1 MNQNSLFITR
11 AIHKE
16 STSMRNIDV
25 NQVVDEAKFTPF
37 HLKVLFWCMLVI
49 IFDGYDLVI
58 YGVALKG
65 LVAQW
70 GLSAKEAG
78 FLGSVALFGM
88 MIGAMA
94 LGSLADRYGRKKM
107 IALCLVLFSVFTFL
121 CGFAQNPTQFALM
134 RFVAGIGI
142 GGAMPNLVAMMAE
155 YSPKRMRSTM
165 VSLMF
170 SGYAIGG
177 MLSAGLGILIV
188 PTFGWEWMF
197 YLGLV
202 PLLLLPLILK
212 FLPESL
218 GFLMRHGHEAQVR
231 QILPKLAPS
240 LNLQADDQLVREE
253 LVVKKTAVPVG
264 QLFQEK
270 RGVSTLAFWASFFCC
285 LLMVYA
291 LSTWLP
297 KFMEQAGYELKAGLS
312 FLFAMNIGAMVGAIG
327 GGWLADKLNIKA
339 VLLGFLLLGSVAL
352 VMLGYKTPLPVLYF
366 LVAVAGA
373 TTIGT
378 QIVLYSYVAMYYPLK
393 IRSTGIGWASGIG
406 RIGAIVGP
414 ILGGW
419 LVALQLPHSTN
430 FMIFAIPGVIAAV
443 AVLFIANSRDS
454 VAPAKTDKVGAV

>member
-1 MNQNSLFITR
+1 
-11 AIHKE
+11 
-16 STSMRNIDV
+16 MRSIDV
-25 NQVVDEAKFTPF
+25 NQVVDDAKFTPF
-37 HLKVLFWCMLVI
+37 HMNVLFWCMLVI

-58 YGVALKG
+58 YGVAMKG

-107 IALCLVLFSVFTFL
+107 IALCLVLFSLFTFL
-121 CGFAQNPTQFALM
+121 CGFAQNPTQFAIM
-134 RFVAGIGI
+134 RFIAGVGI

-177 MLSAGLGILIV
+177 MLSAGLGIMIV
-188 PTFGWEWMF
+188 PSMGWEWMF
-197 YLGLV
+197 YLGII
-202 PLLLLPLILK
+202 PLFLLPLIWK

-218 GFLMRHGHEAQVR
+218 GFLMRQGKEAEVR
-231 QILPKLAPS
+231 KILPKVAPE
-240 LNLQADDQLVREE
+240 LNITAEDQLVREE
-253 LVVKKTAVPVG
+253 VVVKKSVVPVG
-264 QLFQEK
+264 QLFVEH
-270 RGVSTLAFWASFFCC
+270 RGVSTLAFWVSFFCC
-285 LLMVYA
+285 LLMTYA

-312 FLFAMNIGAMVGAIG
+312 FLFAMNIGAMIGAIG
-327 GGWLADKLNIKA
+327 GGWLADKFNIKA
-339 VLLGFLLLGSVAL
+339 VLVAFLLLGSAAFVC
-352 VMLGYKTPLPVLYF
+352 LGYKAPVPVLYV
-366 LVAVAGA
+366 LVTIAGA

-378 QIVLYSYVAMYYPLK
+378 QIVLYSYVAIFYPLK
-393 IRSTGIGWASGIG
+393 IRSTGIGWASGVG

-419 LVALQLPHSTN
+419 LVAMQLPHSTN
-430 FMIFAIPGVIAAV
+430 FMVFAIPAIIATV
-443 AVLFIANSRDS
+443 AVLFIAKGKTEVV
-454 VAPAKTDKVGAV
+454 VAEKAKA

>member
-1 MNQNSLFITR
+1 
-11 AIHKE
+11 
-16 STSMRNIDV
+16 MRSIDV
-25 NQVVDEAKFTPF
+25 NQVVDDAKFTPF
-37 HLKVLFWCMLVI
+37 HLNVLFWCMLVI

-58 YGVALKG
+58 YGVAMKG

-107 IALCLVLFSVFTFL
+107 IALCLVLFSLFTFL
-121 CGFAQNPTQFALM
+121 CGFAQNPTQFAIM
-134 RFVAGIGI
+134 RFIAGVGI

-177 MLSAGLGILIV
+177 MLSAGLGIMIV
-188 PTFGWEWMF
+188 PSMGWEWMF
-197 YLGLV
+197 YLGII
-202 PLLLLPLILK
+202 PLFLLPLIWK

-218 GFLMRHGHEAQVR
+218 GFLMRQGKEAEVR
-231 QILPKLAPS
+231 KILPKVAPE
-240 LNLQADDQLVREE
+240 LNITAEDQLVREE
-253 LVVKKTAVPVG
+253 VVVKKSVVPVG
-264 QLFQEK
+264 QLFAER
-270 RGVSTLAFWASFFCC
+270 RGVSTLAFWVSFFCC
-285 LLMVYA
+285 LLMTYA

-312 FLFAMNIGAMVGAIG
+312 FLFAMNIGAMIGAIG
-327 GGWLADKLNIKA
+327 GGWLADKFNIKA
-339 VLLGFLLLGSVAL
+339 VLVAFLLLGSAAFVC
-352 VMLGYKTPLPVLYF
+352 LGYKAPVPVLYV
-366 LVAVAGA
+366 LVTIAGA

-378 QIVLYSYVAMYYPLK
+378 QIVLYSYVAIFYPLK
-393 IRSTGIGWASGIG
+393 IRSTGIGWASGVG

-419 LVALQLPHSTN
+419 LVAMQLPHSTN
-430 FMIFAIPGVIAAV
+430 FMVFAIPAIIATV
-443 AVLFIANSRDS
+443 AVLFIAKGKTEVV
-454 VAPAKTDKVGAV
+454 VAEKAKA

>member
-1 MNQNSLFITR
+1 MN
-11 AIHKE
+11 
-16 STSMRNIDV
+16 
-25 NQVVDEAKFTPF
+25 
-37 HLKVLFWCMLVI
+37 VLFWCMLVI

-58 YGVALKG
+58 YGVAMKG

-107 IALCLVLFSVFTFL
+107 IALCLVLFSLFTFL
-121 CGFAQNPTQFALM
+121 CGFAQNPTQFAIM
-134 RFVAGIGI
+134 RFIAGVGI

-177 MLSAGLGILIV
+177 MLSAGLGIMIV
-188 PTFGWEWMF
+188 PSMGWEWMF
-197 YLGLV
+197 YLGII
-202 PLLLLPLILK
+202 PLFLLPLIWK

-218 GFLMRHGHEAQVR
+218 GFLMRQGKEAEVR
-231 QILPKLAPS
+231 KILPKVAPE
-240 LNLQADDQLVREE
+240 LNITAEDQLVREE
-253 LVVKKTAVPVG
+253 VVVKKSVVPVG
-264 QLFQEK
+264 QLFVEH
-270 RGVSTLAFWASFFCC
+270 RGVSTLAFWVSFFCC
-285 LLMVYA
+285 LLMTYA

-312 FLFAMNIGAMVGAIG
+312 FLFAMNIGAMIGAIG
-327 GGWLADKLNIKA
+327 GGWLADKFNIKA
-339 VLLGFLLLGSVAL
+339 VLVAFLLLGSAAFVC
-352 VMLGYKTPLPVLYF
+352 LGYKAPVPVLYV
-366 LVAVAGA
+366 LVTIAGA

-378 QIVLYSYVAMYYPLK
+378 QIVLYSYVAIFYPLK
-393 IRSTGIGWASGIG
+393 IRSTGIGWASGVG

-419 LVALQLPHSTN
+419 LVAMQLPHSTN
-430 FMIFAIPGVIAAV
+430 FMVFAIPAIIATV
-443 AVLFIANSRDS
+443 AVLFIAKGKTEVV
-454 VAPAKTDKVGAV
+454 VAEKAKA

>member
-1 MNQNSLFITR
+1 
-11 AIHKE
+11 
-16 STSMRNIDV
+16 MRSVEV
-25 NQVVDEAKFTPF
+25 NQVVDDAKFTPF
-37 HLKVLFWCMLVI
+37 HMNVLFWCMLVI

-58 YGVALKG
+58 YGVAMKG

-107 IALCLVLFSVFTFL
+107 IALCLVLFSLFTFL
-121 CGFAQNPTQFALM
+121 CGFAQNPTQFAIM
-134 RFVAGIGI
+134 RFIAGVGI

-177 MLSAGLGILIV
+177 MLSAGLGIMIV
-188 PTFGWEWMF
+188 PSMGWEWMF
-197 YLGLV
+197 YLGII
-202 PLLLLPLILK
+202 PLFLLPLIWK

-218 GFLMRHGHEAQVR
+218 GFLMRQGKEAEVR
-231 QILPKLAPS
+231 KILPKVAPE
-240 LNLQADDQLVREE
+240 LNITAEDQLVREE
-253 LVVKKTAVPVG
+253 VVVKKSVVPVG
-264 QLFQEK
+264 QLFVEH
-270 RGVSTLAFWASFFCC
+270 RGVSTLAFWVSFFCC
-285 LLMVYA
+285 LLMTYA

-312 FLFAMNIGAMVGAIG
+312 FLFAMNIGAMIGAIG
-327 GGWLADKLNIKA
+327 GGWLADKFNIKA
-339 VLLGFLLLGSVAL
+339 VLVAFLLLGSTAFVC
-352 VMLGYKTPLPVLYF
+352 LGYKAPVPVLYM
-366 LVAVAGA
+366 LVTIAGA

-378 QIVLYSYVAMYYPLK
+378 QIVLYSYVAIFYPLK
-393 IRSTGIGWASGIG
+393 IRSTGIGWASGVG

-419 LVALQLPHSTN
+419 LVAMQLPHSTN
-430 FMIFAIPGVIAAV
+430 FMVFAIPAIIATV
-443 AVLFIANSRDS
+443 AVLFIAKGKTEVV
-454 VAPAKTDKVGAV
+454 VAEKAKA

>member
-1 MNQNSLFITR
+1 
-11 AIHKE
+11 
-16 STSMRNIDV
+16 MRSIDV
-25 NQVVDEAKFTPF
+25 NQVVDDAKFTPF
-37 HLKVLFWCMLVI
+37 HMNVLFWCMLVI

-58 YGVALKG
+58 YGVAMKG

-107 IALCLVLFSVFTFL
+107 IALCLVLFSLFTFL
-121 CGFAQNPTQFALM
+121 CGFAQNPTQFAIM
-134 RFVAGIGI
+134 RFIAGVGI

-177 MLSAGLGILIV
+177 MLSAGLGIMIV
-188 PTFGWEWMF
+188 PNMGWEWMF
-197 YLGLV
+197 YLGII
-202 PLLLLPLILK
+202 PLFLLPLIWK

-218 GFLMRHGHEAQVR
+218 GFLMRQGKEAEVR
-231 QILPKLAPS
+231 KILPKVAPE
-240 LNLQADDQLVREE
+240 LNITAEDQLVREE
-253 LVVKKTAVPVG
+253 VVVKKSVVPVG
-264 QLFQEK
+264 QLFVEH
-270 RGVSTLAFWASFFCC
+270 RGVSTLAFWVSFFCC
-285 LLMVYA
+285 LLMTYA

-312 FLFAMNIGAMVGAIG
+312 FLFAMNIGAMIGAIG
-327 GGWLADKLNIKA
+327 GGWLADKFNIKA
-339 VLLGFLLLGSVAL
+339 VLVAFLLLGSAAFVC
-352 VMLGYKTPLPVLYF
+352 LGYKAPVPVLYV
-366 LVAVAGA
+366 LVTIAGA

-378 QIVLYSYVAMYYPLK
+378 QIVLYSYVAIFYPLK
-393 IRSTGIGWASGIG
+393 IRSTGIGWASGVG

-419 LVALQLPHSTN
+419 LVAMQLPHSTN
-430 FMIFAIPGVIAAV
+430 FMVFAIPAIIATV
-443 AVLFIANSRDS
+443 AVLFIAKGKTEVV
-454 VAPAKTDKVGAV
+454 VAEKAKA

>member
-1 MNQNSLFITR
+1 
-11 AIHKE
+11 
-16 STSMRNIDV
+16 MRSVDV
-25 NQVVDEAKFTPF
+25 NQVVDDAKFTPF
-37 HLKVLFWCMLVI
+37 HMIVLFWCMLVI

-58 YGVALKG
+58 YGVAMKG

-107 IALCLVLFSVFTFL
+107 IALCLVLFSLFTFL
-121 CGFAQNPTQFALM
+121 CGFAQNPTQFAIM
-134 RFVAGIGI
+134 RFIAGVGI

-177 MLSAGLGILIV
+177 MLSAGLGIMIV
-188 PTFGWEWMF
+188 PSMGWEWMF
-197 YLGLV
+197 YLGII
-202 PLLLLPLILK
+202 PLFLLPLIWK

-218 GFLMRHGHEAQVR
+218 GFLMRQGKEAEVR
-231 QILPKLAPS
+231 KILPKVAPE
-240 LNLQADDQLVREE
+240 LNITAEDQLVREE
-253 LVVKKTAVPVG
+253 VVVKKSVVPVG
-264 QLFQEK
+264 QLFAEH
-270 RGVSTLAFWASFFCC
+270 RGVSTLAFWVSFFCC
-285 LLMVYA
+285 LLMTYA

-312 FLFAMNIGAMVGAIG
+312 FLFAMNIGAMIGAIG
-327 GGWLADKLNIKA
+327 GGWLADKFNIKA
-339 VLLGFLLLGSVAL
+339 VLVAFLLLGSAAFVC
-352 VMLGYKTPLPVLYF
+352 LGYKAPVPVLYV
-366 LVAVAGA
+366 LVTIAGA

-378 QIVLYSYVAMYYPLK
+378 QIVLYSYVAIFYPLK
-393 IRSTGIGWASGIG
+393 IRSTGIGWASGVG

-419 LVALQLPHSTN
+419 LVAMQLPHSTN
-430 FMIFAIPGVIAAV
+430 FMVFAIPAIIATV
-443 AVLFIANSRDS
+443 AVLFIAKGKTEVV
-454 VAPAKTDKVGAV
+454 VAEKAKA

>member
-1 MNQNSLFITR
+1 
-11 AIHKE
+11 
-16 STSMRNIDV
+16 MRSVDV
-25 NQVVDEAKFTPF
+25 NQVVDDAKFTPF
-37 HLKVLFWCMLVI
+37 HMNVLFWCMLVI

-58 YGVALKG
+58 YGVAMKG

-107 IALCLVLFSVFTFL
+107 IALCLVLFSLFTFL
-121 CGFAQNPTQFALM
+121 CGFAQNPTQFAIM
-134 RFVAGIGI
+134 RFIAGVGI

-177 MLSAGLGILIV
+177 MLSAGLGIMIV
-188 PTFGWEWMF
+188 PSMGWEWMF
-197 YLGLV
+197 YLGII
-202 PLLLLPLILK
+202 PLFLLPLIWK

-218 GFLMRHGHEAQVR
+218 GFLMRQGKEAEVR
-231 QILPKLAPS
+231 KILPKVAPE
-240 LNLQADDQLVREE
+240 LNITAEDQLVREE
-253 LVVKKTAVPVG
+253 VVVKKSVVPVG
-264 QLFQEK
+264 QLFAEH
-270 RGVSTLAFWASFFCC
+270 RGVSTLAFWVSFFCC
-285 LLMVYA
+285 LLMTYA

-312 FLFAMNIGAMVGAIG
+312 FLFAMNIGAMIGAIG
-327 GGWLADKLNIKA
+327 GGWLADKFNIKA
-339 VLLGFLLLGSVAL
+339 VLVAFLLLGSAAFVC
-352 VMLGYKTPLPVLYF
+352 LGYKAPVPVLYV
-366 LVAVAGA
+366 LVTIAGA

-378 QIVLYSYVAMYYPLK
+378 QIVLYSYVAIFYPLK
-393 IRSTGIGWASGIG
+393 IRSTGIGWASGVG

-419 LVALQLPHSTN
+419 LVAMQLPHSTN
-430 FMIFAIPGVIAAV
+430 FMVFAIPAIIATV
-443 AVLFIANSRDS
+443 AVLFIAKGKTEVV
-454 VAPAKTDKVGAV
+454 VAEKAKA

>member
-1 MNQNSLFITR
+1 M
-11 AIHKE
+11 
-16 STSMRNIDV
+16 
-25 NQVVDEAKFTPF
+25 VDDAKFTPF
-37 HLKVLFWCMLVI
+37 HMNVLFWCMLVI

-58 YGVALKG
+58 YGVAMKG

-121 CGFAQNPTQFALM
+121 CGFAQNPTQFAIM
-134 RFVAGIGI
+134 RFIAGVGI

-177 MLSAGLGILIV
+177 MLSAGLGIMIV
-188 PTFGWEWMF
+188 PSMGWEWMF
-197 YLGLV
+197 YLGII
-202 PLLLLPLILK
+202 PLFLLPLIWK

-218 GFLMRHGHEAQVR
+218 GFLMRQGKEAEVR
-231 QILPKLAPS
+231 KILPKVAPE
-240 LNLQADDQLVREE
+240 LNITAEDQLVREE
-253 LVVKKTAVPVG
+253 VVVKKSVVPVG
-264 QLFQEK
+264 QLFVEH
-270 RGVSTLAFWASFFCC
+270 RGVSTLAFWVSFFCC
-285 LLMVYA
+285 LLMTYA

-312 FLFAMNIGAMVGAIG
+312 FLFAMNIGAMIGAIG
-327 GGWLADKLNIKA
+327 GGWLADKFNIKA
-339 VLLGFLLLGSVAL
+339 VLVAFLLLGSAAFVC
-352 VMLGYKTPLPVLYF
+352 LGYKAPVPVLYV
-366 LVAVAGA
+366 LVTIAGA

-378 QIVLYSYVAMYYPLK
+378 QIVLYSYVAIFYPLK
-393 IRSTGIGWASGIG
+393 IRSTGIGWASGVG

-419 LVALQLPHSTN
+419 LVAMQLPHSTN
-430 FMIFAIPGVIAAV
+430 FMVFAIPAIIATV
-443 AVLFIANSRDS
+443 AVLFIAKGKTEVV
-454 VAPAKTDKVGAV
+454 VAEKAKA

>member
-1 MNQNSLFITR
+1 
-11 AIHKE
+11 
-16 STSMRNIDV
+16 MRSVDV
-25 NQVVDEAKFTPF
+25 NQVVDDAKFTPF
-37 HLKVLFWCMLVI
+37 HMNVLFWCMLVI

-58 YGVALKG
+58 YGVAMKG

-107 IALCLVLFSVFTFL
+107 IALCLVLFSLFTFL
-121 CGFAQNPTQFALM
+121 CGFAQIPTQFAIM
-134 RFVAGIGI
+134 RFIAGVGI

-177 MLSAGLGILIV
+177 MLSAGLGIMIV
-188 PTFGWEWMF
+188 PSMGWEWMF
-197 YLGLV
+197 YLGII
-202 PLLLLPLILK
+202 PLFLLPLIWK

-218 GFLMRHGHEAQVR
+218 GFLMRQGKEAEVR
-231 QILPKLAPS
+231 KILPKVAPE
-240 LNLQADDQLVREE
+240 LNITAEDQLVREE
-253 LVVKKTAVPVG
+253 VVVKKSVVPVG
-264 QLFQEK
+264 QLFVEH
-270 RGVSTLAFWASFFCC
+270 RGVSTLAFWVSFFCC
-285 LLMVYA
+285 LLMTYA

-312 FLFAMNIGAMVGAIG
+312 FLFAMNIGAMIGAIG
-327 GGWLADKLNIKA
+327 GGWLADKFNIKA
-339 VLLGFLLLGSVAL
+339 VLVAFLLLGSAAFVC
-352 VMLGYKTPLPVLYF
+352 LGYKAPVPVLYL
-366 LVAVAGA
+366 LVTIAGA

-378 QIVLYSYVAMYYPLK
+378 QIVLYSYVAIFYPLK
-393 IRSTGIGWASGIG
+393 IRSTGIGWASGVG

-419 LVALQLPHSTN
+419 LVAMQLPHSTN
-430 FMIFAIPGVIAAV
+430 FMVFAIPAIIATV
-443 AVLFIANSRDS
+443 AVLFIAKGKTEVV
-454 VAPAKTDKVGAV
+454 VAEKAKA

>member
-1 MNQNSLFITR
+1 
-11 AIHKE
+11 
-16 STSMRNIDV
+16 MRSVEV
-25 NQVVDEAKFTPF
+25 NQVVDDAKFTPF
-37 HLKVLFWCMLVI
+37 HMNVLFWCMLVI

-58 YGVALKG
+58 YGVAMKG

-107 IALCLVLFSVFTFL
+107 IALCLVLFSLFTFL
-121 CGFAQNPTQFALM
+121 CGFAQNPTQFAIM
-134 RFVAGIGI
+134 RFIAGVGI

-177 MLSAGLGILIV
+177 MLSAGLGIMIV
-188 PTFGWEWMF
+188 PSMGWEWMF
-197 YLGLV
+197 YLGII
-202 PLLLLPLILK
+202 PLFLLPLIWK

-218 GFLMRHGHEAQVR
+218 GFLMRQGKEAEVR
-231 QILPKLAPS
+231 KILPKVAPE
-240 LNLQADDQLVREE
+240 LNITAEDQLVREE
-253 LVVKKTAVPVG
+253 VVVKKSVVPVG
-264 QLFQEK
+264 QLFVEH
-270 RGVSTLAFWASFFCC
+270 RGVSTLAFWVSFFCC
-285 LLMVYA
+285 LLMTYA

-312 FLFAMNIGAMVGAIG
+312 FLFAMNIGAMIGAIG
-327 GGWLADKLNIKA
+327 GGWLADKFNIKA
-339 VLLGFLLLGSVAL
+339 VLVAFLLLGSAAFVC
-352 VMLGYKTPLPVLYF
+352 LGYKAPVPVLYV
-366 LVAVAGA
+366 LVTIAGA

-378 QIVLYSYVAMYYPLK
+378 QIVLYSYVAIFYPLK
-393 IRSTGIGWASGIG
+393 IRSTGIGWASGVG
-406 RIGAIVGP
+406 RIGAIVCP

-419 LVALQLPHSTN
+419 LVAMQLPHSTN
-430 FMIFAIPGVIAAV
+430 FMVFAIPAIIATV
-443 AVLFIANSRDS
+443 AVLFIAKGKTEVV
-454 VAPAKTDKVGAV
+454 VAEKAKA

>member
-1 MNQNSLFITR
+1 
-11 AIHKE
+11 
-16 STSMRNIDV
+16 MRSVEV
-25 NQVVDEAKFTPF
+25 NQVVDDAKFTPF
-37 HLKVLFWCMLVI
+37 HMNVLFWCMLVI

-58 YGVALKG
+58 YGVAMKG

-107 IALCLVLFSVFTFL
+107 IALCLVLFSLFTFL
-121 CGFAQNPTQFALM
+121 CGFAQNPTQFAIM
-134 RFVAGIGI
+134 RFIAGVGI

-177 MLSAGLGILIV
+177 MLSAGLGIMIV
-188 PTFGWEWMF
+188 PSMGWEWMF
-197 YLGLV
+197 YLGII
-202 PLLLLPLILK
+202 PLFLLPLIWK

-218 GFLMRHGHEAQVR
+218 GFLMRQGKEAEVR
-231 QILPKLAPS
+231 KILPKVAPE
-240 LNLQADDQLVREE
+240 LNITAEDQLVREE
-253 LVVKKTAVPVG
+253 VVVKKSVVPVG
-264 QLFQEK
+264 QLFVEH
-270 RGVSTLAFWASFFCC
+270 RGVSTLACWVSFFCC
-285 LLMVYA
+285 LLMTYA

-312 FLFAMNIGAMVGAIG
+312 FLFAMNIGAMIGAIG
-327 GGWLADKLNIKA
+327 GGWLADKFNIKA
-339 VLLGFLLLGSVAL
+339 VLVAFLLLGSAAFVC
-352 VMLGYKTPLPVLYF
+352 LGYKAPVPVLYV
-366 LVAVAGA
+366 LVTIAGA

-378 QIVLYSYVAMYYPLK
+378 QIVLYSYVAIFYPLK
-393 IRSTGIGWASGIG
+393 IRSTGIGWASGVG

-419 LVALQLPHSTN
+419 LVAMQLPHSTN
-430 FMIFAIPGVIAAV
+430 FMVFAIPAIIATV
-443 AVLFIANSRDS
+443 AVLFIAKGKTEVV
-454 VAPAKTDKVGAV
+454 VAEKAKA

>member
-1 MNQNSLFITR
+1 
-11 AIHKE
+11 
-16 STSMRNIDV
+16 MRSVDV
-25 NQVVDEAKFTPF
+25 NQVVDDAKFTPF
-37 HLKVLFWCMLVI
+37 HMNVLFWCMLVI

-58 YGVALKG
+58 YGVAMKG

-107 IALCLVLFSVFTFL
+107 IALCLVLFSLFTFL
-121 CGFAQNPTQFALM
+121 CGFAQNPTQFAIM
-134 RFVAGIGI
+134 RFIAGVGI

-177 MLSAGLGILIV
+177 MLSAGLGIMIV
-188 PTFGWEWMF
+188 PSMGWEWMF
-197 YLGLV
+197 YLGII
-202 PLLLLPLILK
+202 PLFLLPLIWK

-218 GFLMRHGHEAQVR
+218 GFLMRQGKEAEVR
-231 QILPKLAPS
+231 KILPKVAPE
-240 LNLQADDQLVREE
+240 LNITAEDQLVREE
-253 LVVKKTAVPVG
+253 VVVKKSVVPVG
-264 QLFQEK
+264 QLFVEH
-270 RGVSTLAFWASFFCC
+270 RGVSTLAFWVSFFCC
-285 LLMVYA
+285 LLMTYA

-312 FLFAMNIGAMVGAIG
+312 FLFAMNIGAMIGAIG
-327 GGWLADKLNIKA
+327 GGWLADKFNIKA
-339 VLLGFLLLGSVAL
+339 VLVAFLLLGSAAFVC
-352 VMLGYKTPLPVLYF
+352 LGYKAPVPVLYV
-366 LVAVAGA
+366 LVTIAGA

-378 QIVLYSYVAMYYPLK
+378 QIVLYSYVAIFYPLK
-393 IRSTGIGWASGIG
+393 IRSTGIGWASGVG

-419 LVALQLPHSTN
+419 LVAMQLPHSTN
-430 FMIFAIPGVIAAV
+430 FMVFAIPAIIATV
-443 AVLFIANSRDS
+443 AVLFIAKGKAEVV
-454 VAPAKTDKVGAV
+454 VAEKAKA

>member
-1 MNQNSLFITR
+1 
-11 AIHKE
+11 
-16 STSMRNIDV
+16 MRSVDV
-25 NQVVDEAKFTPF
+25 NQVVDDAKFTPF
-37 HLKVLFWCMLVI
+37 HMNVLFWCMLVI

-58 YGVALKG
+58 YGVAMKG

-107 IALCLVLFSVFTFL
+107 IALCLVLFSLFTFL
-121 CGFAQNPTQFALM
+121 CGFAQNPTQFAIM
-134 RFVAGIGI
+134 RFIAGVGI

-177 MLSAGLGILIV
+177 MLSAGLGIMIV
-188 PTFGWEWMF
+188 PSMGWEWMF
-197 YLGLV
+197 YLGII
-202 PLLLLPLILK
+202 PLFLLPLIWKL
-212 FLPESL
+212 LPESL
-218 GFLMRHGHEAQVR
+218 GFLMRQGKEAEVR
-231 QILPKLAPS
+231 KILPKVAPE
-240 LNLQADDQLVREE
+240 LNITAEDQLVREE
-253 LVVKKTAVPVG
+253 VVVKKSVVPVG
-264 QLFQEK
+264 QLFAEH
-270 RGVSTLAFWASFFCC
+270 RGVSTLAFWVSFFCC
-285 LLMVYA
+285 LLMTYA

-312 FLFAMNIGAMVGAIG
+312 FLFAMNIGAMIGAIG
-327 GGWLADKLNIKA
+327 GGWLADKFNIKA
-339 VLLGFLLLGSVAL
+339 VLVAFLLLGSAAFVC
-352 VMLGYKTPLPVLYF
+352 LGYKAPVPVLYL
-366 LVAVAGA
+366 LVTIAGA

-378 QIVLYSYVAMYYPLK
+378 QIVLYSYVAIFYPLK
-393 IRSTGIGWASGIG
+393 IRSTGIGWASGVG

-419 LVALQLPHSTN
+419 LVAMQLPHSTN
-430 FMIFAIPGVIAAV
+430 FMVFAIPAIIATV
-443 AVLFIANSRDS
+443 AVLFIAKGKTEV
-454 VAPAKTDKVGAV
+454 VAAEKAKA

>member
-1 MNQNSLFITR
+1 
-11 AIHKE
+11 
-16 STSMRNIDV
+16 MRSVDV
-25 NQVVDEAKFTPF
+25 NQVVDDAKFTPF
-37 HLKVLFWCMLVI
+37 HMNVLFWCMLVI

-58 YGVALKG
+58 YGVAMKG

-107 IALCLVLFSVFTFL
+107 IALCLVLFSLFTFL
-121 CGFAQNPTQFALM
+121 CGFAQNPTQFAIM
-134 RFVAGIGI
+134 RFIAGVGI

-177 MLSAGLGILIV
+177 MLSAGLGIMIV
-188 PTFGWEWMF
+188 PSMGWEWMF
-197 YLGLV
+197 YLGII
-202 PLLLLPLILK
+202 PLFLLPLIWK

-218 GFLMRHGHEAQVR
+218 GFLMRQGKEAEVR
-231 QILPKLAPS
+231 KILPKVAPE
-240 LNLQADDQLVREE
+240 LNITAEDQLVREE
-253 LVVKKTAVPVG
+253 VVVKKSVVPVG
-264 QLFQEK
+264 QLFAER
-270 RGVSTLAFWASFFCC
+270 RGVSTVAFWVSFFCC
-285 LLMVYA
+285 LLMTYA

-312 FLFAMNIGAMVGAIG
+312 FLFAMNIGAMIGAIG
-327 GGWLADKLNIKA
+327 GGWLADKFNIKA
-339 VLLGFLLLGSVAL
+339 VLVAFLLLGSAAFVC
-352 VMLGYKTPLPVLYF
+352 LGYKAPVPVLYV
-366 LVAVAGA
+366 LVTIAGA

-378 QIVLYSYVAMYYPLK
+378 QIVLYSYVAIFYPLK
-393 IRSTGIGWASGIG
+393 IRSTGIGWASGVG

-419 LVALQLPHSTN
+419 LVAMQLPHSTN
-430 FMIFAIPGVIAAV
+430 FMVFAIPAIIATV
-443 AVLFIANSRDS
+443 AVLFIAKGKTEVV
-454 VAPAKTDKVGAV
+454 VAEKAKA

>member
-1 MNQNSLFITR
+1 
-11 AIHKE
+11 
-16 STSMRNIDV
+16 MRSVDV
-25 NQVVDEAKFTPF
+25 NQVVDDAKFTPF
-37 HLKVLFWCMLVI
+37 HMNVLFWCMLVI

-58 YGVALKG
+58 YGVAMKG
-65 LVAQW
+65 LVVQW

-121 CGFAQNPTQFALM
+121 CGFAQNPTQFAIM
-134 RFVAGIGI
+134 RFIAGVGI

-177 MLSAGLGILIV
+177 MLSAGLGIMIV
-188 PTFGWEWMF
+188 PSMGWEWMF
-197 YLGLV
+197 YLGII
-202 PLLLLPLILK
+202 PLFLLPLIWK

-218 GFLMRHGHEAQVR
+218 GFLMRQGKESEVR
-231 QILPKLAPS
+231 EILPKVAPE
-240 LNLQADDQLVREE
+240 LNITAEDQLVREE
-253 LVVKKTAVPVG
+253 VVVKKSVVPVG
-264 QLFQEK
+264 QLFAEH
-270 RGVSTLAFWASFFCC
+270 RGVSTLAFWVSFFCC
-285 LLMVYA
+285 LLMTYA

-312 FLFAMNIGAMVGAIG
+312 FLFAMNIGAMIGAIG
-327 GGWLADKLNIKA
+327 GGWLADKFNIKA
-339 VLLGFLLLGSVAL
+339 VLVAFLLLGSAAFVC
-352 VMLGYKTPLPVLYF
+352 LGYKAPVPVLYV
-366 LVAVAGA
+366 LVTIAGA

-378 QIVLYSYVAMYYPLK
+378 QIVLYSYVAIFYPLK
-393 IRSTGIGWASGIG
+393 IRSTGIGWASGVG

-419 LVALQLPHSTN
+419 LVAMQLPHSTN
-430 FMIFAIPGVIAAV
+430 FMVFAIPAVIATV
-443 AVLFIANSRDS
+443 AVLFIAKNKTEVR
-454 VAPAKTDKVGAV
+454 VTERAKV

>member
-1 MNQNSLFITR
+1 
-11 AIHKE
+11 
-16 STSMRNIDV
+16 MRSVDV
-25 NQVVDEAKFTPF
+25 NQVVDDAKFTPF
-37 HLKVLFWCMLVI
+37 HMNVLFWCMLVI

-58 YGVALKG
+58 YGVAMKG

-107 IALCLVLFSVFTFL
+107 IALCLVLFSLFTFL
-121 CGFAQNPTQFALM
+121 CGFAQNPTQFAIM
-134 RFVAGIGI
+134 RFIAGVGI

-177 MLSAGLGILIV
+177 MLSAGLGIMIV
-188 PTFGWEWMF
+188 PNMGWEWMF
-197 YLGLV
+197 YLGII
-202 PLLLLPLILK
+202 PLFLLPLIWK

-218 GFLMRHGHEAQVR
+218 GFLMRQGKEAEVR
-231 QILPKLAPS
+231 KILPKVAPE
-240 LNLQADDQLVREE
+240 LNITAEDQLVREE
-253 LVVKKTAVPVG
+253 VVVKKSVVPVG
-264 QLFQEK
+264 QLFAEH
-270 RGVSTLAFWASFFCC
+270 RGVSTLAFWVSFFCC
-285 LLMVYA
+285 LLMTYA

-312 FLFAMNIGAMVGAIG
+312 FLFAMNIGAMIGAIG
-327 GGWLADKLNIKA
+327 GGWLADKFNIKA
-339 VLLGFLLLGSVAL
+339 VLVAFLLLGSAAFVC
-352 VMLGYKTPLPVLYF
+352 LGYKAPVPVLYV
-366 LVAVAGA
+366 LVTIAGA

-378 QIVLYSYVAMYYPLK
+378 QIVLYSYVAIFYPLK
-393 IRSTGIGWASGIG
+393 IRSTGIGWASGVG

-419 LVALQLPHSTN
+419 LVAMQLPHSTN
-430 FMIFAIPGVIAAV
+430 FMVFAIPAIIATV
-443 AVLFIANSRDS
+443 AVLFIAKSKTEVV
-454 VAPAKTDKVGAV
+454 VAEKAKA

>member
-1 MNQNSLFITR
+1 
-11 AIHKE
+11 
-16 STSMRNIDV
+16 MRSVDV
-25 NQVVDEAKFTPF
+25 NQVVDDAKFTPF
-37 HLKVLFWCMLVI
+37 HMNVLFWCMLVI

-58 YGVALKG
+58 YGVAMKG

-107 IALCLVLFSVFTFL
+107 IALCLVLFSLFTFL
-121 CGFAQNPTQFALM
+121 CGFAQNPTQFAIM
-134 RFVAGIGI
+134 RFIAGVGI

-177 MLSAGLGILIV
+177 MLSAGLGIMIV
-188 PTFGWEWMF
+188 PSMGWEWMF
-197 YLGLV
+197 YLGII
-202 PLLLLPLILK
+202 PLLLLPLIWK

-218 GFLMRHGHEAQVR
+218 GFLMRHGKEAEVR
-231 QILPKLAPS
+231 KILPKVAPE
-240 LNLQADDQLVREE
+240 LNITAEAQLVREE
-253 LVVKKTAVPVG
+253 VVVKKSVVPVG
-264 QLFQEK
+264 QLFVEH
-270 RGVSTLAFWASFFCC
+270 RGVSTLAFWVSFFCC
-285 LLMVYA
+285 LLMTYA

-312 FLFAMNIGAMVGAIG
+312 FLFAMNIGAMIGAIG
-327 GGWLADKLNIKA
+327 GGWLADKFNIKA
-339 VLLGFLLLGSVAL
+339 VLVAFLLLGSAAFVC
-352 VMLGYKTPLPVLYF
+352 LGYKAPVPVLYV
-366 LVAVAGA
+366 LVTIAGA

-378 QIVLYSYVAMYYPLK
+378 QIVLYSYVAIFYPLK
-393 IRSTGIGWASGIG
+393 IRSTGIGWASGVG

-419 LVALQLPHSTN
+419 LVAMQLPHSTN
-430 FMIFAIPGVIAAV
+430 FMVFAIPAIIATV
-443 AVLFIANSRDS
+443 AVLFIAKGKTEVV
-454 VAPAKTDKVGAV
+454 VAEKAKA

>member
-1 MNQNSLFITR
+1 
-11 AIHKE
+11 
-16 STSMRNIDV
+16 MRSIDV
-25 NQVVDEAKFTPF
+25 NQVVDDAKFTPF
-37 HLKVLFWCMLVI
+37 HMNVLFWCMLVI

-58 YGVALKG
+58 YGVAMKG

-107 IALCLVLFSVFTFL
+107 IALCLVLFSLFTFL
-121 CGFAQNPTQFALM
+121 CGFAQNPTQFAIM
-134 RFVAGIGI
+134 RFIAGVGI

-177 MLSAGLGILIV
+177 MLSAGLGIMIV
-188 PTFGWEWMF
+188 PSMGWEWMF
-197 YLGLV
+197 YLGII
-202 PLLLLPLILK
+202 PLFLLPLIWK

-218 GFLMRHGHEAQVR
+218 GFLMRQGKEAEVR
-231 QILPKLAPS
+231 KILPKVAPE
-240 LNLQADDQLVREE
+240 LNITAEDQLVREE
-253 LVVKKTAVPVG
+253 VVVKKSVVPVG
-264 QLFQEK
+264 QLFVEH
-270 RGVSTLAFWASFFCC
+270 RGVSTLAFWVSFFCC
-285 LLMVYA
+285 LLMTYA

-312 FLFAMNIGAMVGAIG
+312 FLFAMNIGAMIGAIG
-327 GGWLADKLNIKA
+327 GGWLADKFNIKA
-339 VLLGFLLLGSVAL
+339 VLVAFLLLGSTAFVC
-352 VMLGYKTPLPVLYF
+352 LGYKAPVPVLYL
-366 LVAVAGA
+366 LVTIAGA

-378 QIVLYSYVAMYYPLK
+378 QIVLYSYVAIFYPLK
-393 IRSTGIGWASGIG
+393 IRSTGIGWASGVG

-419 LVALQLPHSTN
+419 LVAMQLPHSTN
-430 FMIFAIPGVIAAV
+430 FMVFAIPAIIATV
-443 AVLFIANSRDS
+443 AVLFIAKGKTEVV
-454 VAPAKTDKVGAV
+454 VAEKAKA

>member
-1 MNQNSLFITR
+1 
-11 AIHKE
+11 
-16 STSMRNIDV
+16 MRSVDV
-25 NQVVDEAKFTPF
+25 NQVVDDAKFTPF
-37 HLKVLFWCMLVI
+37 HMNVLFWCMLVI

-58 YGVALKG
+58 YGVAMKG

-107 IALCLVLFSVFTFL
+107 IALCLVLFSLFTFL
-121 CGFAQNPTQFALM
+121 CGFAQNPTQFAIM
-134 RFVAGIGI
+134 RFIAGVGI

-177 MLSAGLGILIV
+177 MLSAGLGIMIV
-188 PTFGWEWMF
+188 PSMGWEWMF
-197 YLGLV
+197 YLGII
-202 PLLLLPLILK
+202 PLFLLPLIWK

-218 GFLMRHGHEAQVR
+218 GFLMRQGKEAEVR
-231 QILPKLAPS
+231 KILPKVAPE
-240 LNLQADDQLVREE
+240 LNITAEDQLVREE
-253 LVVKKTAVPVG
+253 VVVKKSVVPVG
-264 QLFQEK
+264 QLFAER
-270 RGVSTLAFWASFFCC
+270 RGVSTVAFWVSFFCC
-285 LLMVYA
+285 LLMTYA

-312 FLFAMNIGAMVGAIG
+312 FLFAMNIGAMIGAIG
-327 GGWLADKLNIKA
+327 GGWLADKFNIKA
-339 VLLGFLLLGSVAL
+339 VLVAFLLLGSTAFVC
-352 VMLGYKTPLPVLYF
+352 LGYKAPVPVLYL
-366 LVAVAGA
+366 LVTIAGA

-378 QIVLYSYVAMYYPLK
+378 QIVLYSYVAIFYPLK
-393 IRSTGIGWASGIG
+393 IRSTGIGWASGVG

-419 LVALQLPHSTN
+419 LVAMQLPHSTN
-430 FMIFAIPGVIAAV
+430 FMVFAIPAIIATV
-443 AVLFIANSRDS
+443 AVLFIAKGKTEVV
-454 VAPAKTDKVGAV
+454 VAEKAKA

>member
-1 MNQNSLFITR
+1 
-11 AIHKE
+11 
-16 STSMRNIDV
+16 MRSIDV
-25 NQVVDEAKFTPF
+25 NQVVDDAKFTPF
-37 HLKVLFWCMLVI
+37 HMNVLFWCMLVI

-58 YGVALKG
+58 YGVAMKG

-107 IALCLVLFSVFTFL
+107 IALCLVLFSLFTFL
-121 CGFAQNPTQFALM
+121 CGFAQNPPQFAIM
-134 RFVAGIGI
+134 RFIAGVGI

-177 MLSAGLGILIV
+177 MLSAGLGIMIV
-188 PTFGWEWMF
+188 PSMGWEWMF
-197 YLGLV
+197 YLGII
-202 PLLLLPLILK
+202 PLFLLPLIWK

-218 GFLMRHGHEAQVR
+218 GFLMRQGKEAEVR
-231 QILPKLAPS
+231 KILPKVAPE
-240 LNLQADDQLVREE
+240 LNITAEDQLVREE
-253 LVVKKTAVPVG
+253 VVVKKSVVPVG
-264 QLFQEK
+264 QLFVEH
-270 RGVSTLAFWASFFCC
+270 RGVSTLAFWVSFFCC
-285 LLMVYA
+285 LLMTYA

-312 FLFAMNIGAMVGAIG
+312 FLFAMNIGAMIGAIG
-327 GGWLADKLNIKA
+327 GGWLADKFNIKA
-339 VLLGFLLLGSVAL
+339 VLVAFLLLGSTAFVC
-352 VMLGYKTPLPVLYF
+352 LGYKAPVPVLYL
-366 LVAVAGA
+366 LVTIAGA

-378 QIVLYSYVAMYYPLK
+378 QIVLYSYVAIFYPLK
-393 IRSTGIGWASGIG
+393 IRSTGIGWASGVG

-419 LVALQLPHSTN
+419 LVAMQLPHSTN
-430 FMIFAIPGVIAAV
+430 FMVFAIPAIIATV
-443 AVLFIANSRDS
+443 AVLFIAKGKTEVV
-454 VAPAKTDKVGAV
+454 VAEKAKA

>member
-1 MNQNSLFITR
+1 
-11 AIHKE
+11 
-16 STSMRNIDV
+16 MRSIDV
-25 NQVVDEAKFTPF
+25 NQVVDDAKFTPF
-37 HLKVLFWCMLVI
+37 HMNVLFWCMLVI

-58 YGVALKG
+58 YGVAMKG

-78 FLGSVALFGM
+78 FLGSVALFVM

-107 IALCLVLFSVFTFL
+107 IALCLVLFSLFTFL
-121 CGFAQNPTQFALM
+121 CGFAQNPTQFAIM
-134 RFVAGIGI
+134 RFIAGVGI

-177 MLSAGLGILIV
+177 MLSAGLGIMIV
-188 PTFGWEWMF
+188 PSMGWEWMF
-197 YLGLV
+197 YLGII
-202 PLLLLPLILK
+202 PLFLLPLIWK

-218 GFLMRHGHEAQVR
+218 GFLMRQGKEAEVR
-231 QILPKLAPS
+231 KILPKVAPE
-240 LNLQADDQLVREE
+240 LNITAEDQLVREE
-253 LVVKKTAVPVG
+253 VVVKKSVVPVG
-264 QLFQEK
+264 QLFVEH
-270 RGVSTLAFWASFFCC
+270 RGVSTLAFWVSFFCC
-285 LLMVYA
+285 LLMTYA

-312 FLFAMNIGAMVGAIG
+312 FLFAMNIGAMIGAIG
-327 GGWLADKLNIKA
+327 GGWLADKFNIKA
-339 VLLGFLLLGSVAL
+339 VLVAFLLLGSAAFVC
-352 VMLGYKTPLPVLYF
+352 LGYKAPVPVLYV
-366 LVAVAGA
+366 LVTIAGA

-378 QIVLYSYVAMYYPLK
+378 QIVLYSYVAIFYPLK
-393 IRSTGIGWASGIG
+393 IRSTGIGWASGVG

-419 LVALQLPHSTN
+419 LVAMQLPHSTN
-430 FMIFAIPGVIAAV
+430 FMVFAIPAIIATV
-443 AVLFIANSRDS
+443 AVLFIAKGKTEVV
-454 VAPAKTDKVGAV
+454 VAEKAKA

>member
-1 MNQNSLFITR
+1 
-11 AIHKE
+11 
-16 STSMRNIDV
+16 MRSVDV
-25 NQVVDEAKFTPF
+25 NQVVDDAKFTPF
-37 HLKVLFWCMLVI
+37 HMNVLFWCMLVI

-58 YGVALKG
+58 YGVAMKG

-107 IALCLVLFSVFTFL
+107 IALCLVLFSLFTFL
-121 CGFAQNPTQFALM
+121 CGFAQNPTQFAIM
-134 RFVAGIGI
+134 RFIAGVGI

-177 MLSAGLGILIV
+177 MLSAGLGIMIV
-188 PTFGWEWMF
+188 PSMGWEWMF
-197 YLGLV
+197 YLGII
-202 PLLLLPLILK
+202 PLFLLPLIWK

-218 GFLMRHGHEAQVR
+218 GFLMRQGKEAEVR
-231 QILPKLAPS
+231 KILPKVAPE
-240 LNLQADDQLVREE
+240 LNITAEDQLVREE
-253 LVVKKTAVPVG
+253 VVVKKSVVPVG
-264 QLFQEK
+264 QLFAEH
-270 RGVSTLAFWASFFCC
+270 RGVSTLAFWVSFFCC
-285 LLMVYA
+285 LLMTYA

-312 FLFAMNIGAMVGAIG
+312 FLFAMNIGAMIGAIG
-327 GGWLADKLNIKA
+327 GGWLADKFNIKA
-339 VLLGFLLLGSVAL
+339 VLVAFLLLGSAAFVC
-352 VMLGYKTPLPVLYF
+352 LGYKAPVPVLYV
-366 LVAVAGA
+366 LVTIAGA

-378 QIVLYSYVAMYYPLK
+378 QIVLYSYVAIFYPLK
-393 IRSTGIGWASGIG
+393 IRSTGIGWASGVG

-419 LVALQLPHSTN
+419 LVAMQLPHSTN
-430 FMIFAIPGVIAAV
+430 FMVFAIPAIIATV
-443 AVLFIANSRDS
+443 AVLFIAKGKAEVV
-454 VAPAKTDKVGAV
+454 VAEKAKA

>member
-1 MNQNSLFITR
+1 
-11 AIHKE
+11 
-16 STSMRNIDV
+16 MRSVDV
-25 NQVVDEAKFTPF
+25 NQVVDDAKFTPF
-37 HLKVLFWCMLVI
+37 HMNVLFWCMLVI

-58 YGVALKG
+58 YGVAMKG

-107 IALCLVLFSVFTFL
+107 IALCLVLFSLFTFL
-121 CGFAQNPTQFALM
+121 CGFAQNPTQFAIM
-134 RFVAGIGI
+134 RFIAGVGI

-177 MLSAGLGILIV
+177 MLSAGLGIMIV
-188 PTFGWEWMF
+188 PNMGWEWMF
-197 YLGLV
+197 YLGII
-202 PLLLLPLILK
+202 PLFLLPLIWK

-218 GFLMRHGHEAQVR
+218 GFLMRQGKEAEVR
-231 QILPKLAPS
+231 KILPKVAPE
-240 LNLQADDQLVREE
+240 LNITAEDQLVREE
-253 LVVKKTAVPVG
+253 VVVKKSVVPVG
-264 QLFQEK
+264 QLFAEH
-270 RGVSTLAFWASFFCC
+270 RGVSTLAFWVSFFCC
-285 LLMVYA
+285 LLMTYA

-312 FLFAMNIGAMVGAIG
+312 FLFAMNIGAMIGAIG
-327 GGWLADKLNIKA
+327 GGWLADKFNIKA
-339 VLLGFLLLGSVAL
+339 VLVAFLLLGSAAFVC
-352 VMLGYKTPLPVLYF
+352 LGYKAPVPVLYV
-366 LVAVAGA
+366 LVTIAGA

-378 QIVLYSYVAMYYPLK
+378 QIVLYSYVAIFYPLK
-393 IRSTGIGWASGIG
+393 IRSTGIGWASGVG

-419 LVALQLPHSTN
+419 LVAMQLPHSTN
-430 FMIFAIPGVIAAV
+430 FMVFAIPAIIATV
-443 AVLFIANSRDS
+443 AVLFIAKGKTEVV
-454 VAPAKTDKVGAV
+454 VAEKAKA

>member
-1 MNQNSLFITR
+1 
-11 AIHKE
+11 
-16 STSMRNIDV
+16 MRSVDV
-25 NQVVDEAKFTPF
+25 NQVVDDAKFTPF
-37 HLKVLFWCMLVI
+37 HMNVLFWCMLVI

-58 YGVALKG
+58 YGVAMKG

-107 IALCLVLFSVFTFL
+107 IALCLVLFSLFTFL
-121 CGFAQNPTQFALM
+121 CSFAQNPTQFAIM
-134 RFVAGIGI
+134 RFIAGVGI

-177 MLSAGLGILIV
+177 MLSAGLGIMIV
-188 PTFGWEWMF
+188 PSMGWEWMF
-197 YLGLV
+197 YLGII
-202 PLLLLPLILK
+202 PLFLLPLIWK

-218 GFLMRHGHEAQVR
+218 GFLMRQGKEAEVR
-231 QILPKLAPS
+231 KILPKVAPE
-240 LNLQADDQLVREE
+240 LNITAEDQLVREE
-253 LVVKKTAVPVG
+253 VVVKKSVVPVG
-264 QLFQEK
+264 QLFAEH
-270 RGVSTLAFWASFFCC
+270 RGVSTLAFWVSFFCC
-285 LLMVYA
+285 LLMTYA

-312 FLFAMNIGAMVGAIG
+312 FLFAMNIGAMIGAIG
-327 GGWLADKLNIKA
+327 GGWLADKFNIKA
-339 VLLGFLLLGSVAL
+339 VLVAFLLLGSTAFVC
-352 VMLGYKTPLPVLYF
+352 LGYKAPVPVLYL
-366 LVAVAGA
+366 LVTIAGA

-378 QIVLYSYVAMYYPLK
+378 QIVLYSYVAIFYPLK
-393 IRSTGIGWASGIG
+393 IRSTGIGWASGVG

-419 LVALQLPHSTN
+419 LVAMQLPHSTN
-430 FMIFAIPGVIAAV
+430 FMVFAIPAIIATV
-443 AVLFIANSRDS
+443 AVLFIAKGKTEVV
-454 VAPAKTDKVGAV
+454 VAEKAKA

>member
-1 MNQNSLFITR
+1 
-11 AIHKE
+11 
-16 STSMRNIDV
+16 MRSVDV
-25 NQVVDEAKFTPF
+25 NQVVDDAKFTPF
-37 HLKVLFWCMLVI
+37 HMNVLFWCMLVI

-58 YGVALKG
+58 YGVAMKG

-107 IALCLVLFSVFTFL
+107 IALCLVLFSLFTFL
-121 CGFAQNPTQFALM
+121 CGFAQNPTQFAIM
-134 RFVAGIGI
+134 RFIAGVGI

-177 MLSAGLGILIV
+177 MLSAGLGIMIV
-188 PTFGWEWMF
+188 PSMGWEWMF
-197 YLGLV
+197 YLGII
-202 PLLLLPLILK
+202 PLFLLPLIWK

-218 GFLMRHGHEAQVR
+218 GFLMRQGKEAEVR
-231 QILPKLAPS
+231 KILPKVAPE
-240 LNLQADDQLVREE
+240 LNITAEDQLVREE
-253 LVVKKTAVPVG
+253 VVVKKSVVPVG
-264 QLFQEK
+264 QLFVEH
-270 RGVSTLAFWASFFCC
+270 RGVSTLAFWVSFFCC
-285 LLMVYA
+285 LLMTYA

-312 FLFAMNIGAMVGAIG
+312 FLFAMNIGAMIGAIG
-327 GGWLADKLNIKA
+327 GGWLADKFNIKA
-339 VLLGFLLLGSVAL
+339 VLVAFLLLGSAAFVC
-352 VMLGYKTPLPVLYF
+352 LGYKAPVPVLYV
-366 LVAVAGA
+366 LVTIAGA

-378 QIVLYSYVAMYYPLK
+378 QIVLYSYVAIFYPLK
-393 IRSTGIGWASGIG
+393 IRSTGIGWASGVG

-419 LVALQLPHSTN
+419 LVAMQLPHSTN
-430 FMIFAIPGVIAAV
+430 FMVFAIPAVIATV
-443 AVLFIANSRDS
+443 AVLFIAKGKAEVV
-454 VAPAKTDKVGAV
+454 VAAEKAKA

>member
-1 MNQNSLFITR
+1 
-11 AIHKE
+11 
-16 STSMRNIDV
+16 MRSIDV
-25 NQVVDEAKFTPF
+25 NQVVDDAKFTPF
-37 HLKVLFWCMLVI
+37 HLNVLFWCMLVI

-58 YGVALKG
+58 YGVAMKG

-107 IALCLVLFSVFTFL
+107 IALCLVLFSLFTFL
-121 CGFAQNPTQFALM
+121 CGFAQNPTQFAIM
-134 RFVAGIGI
+134 RFIAGVGI

-177 MLSAGLGILIV
+177 MLSAGLGIMIV
-188 PTFGWEWMF
+188 PSMGWEWMF
-197 YLGLV
+197 YLGII
-202 PLLLLPLILK
+202 PLFLLPLIWK

-218 GFLMRHGHEAQVR
+218 GFLMRQGKEAEVR
-231 QILPKLAPS
+231 KILPKVAPE
-240 LNLQADDQLVREE
+240 LNITAEDQLVREE
-253 LVVKKTAVPVG
+253 VVVKKSVVPVG
-264 QLFQEK
+264 QLFAEH
-270 RGVSTLAFWASFFCC
+270 RGVSTLAFWVSFFCC
-285 LLMVYA
+285 LLMTYA

-312 FLFAMNIGAMVGAIG
+312 FLFAMNIGAMIGAIG
-327 GGWLADKLNIKA
+327 GGWLADKFNIKA
-339 VLLGFLLLGSVAL
+339 VLVAFLLLGSAAFVC
-352 VMLGYKTPLPVLYF
+352 LGYKAPVPVLYV
-366 LVAVAGA
+366 LVTIAGA

-378 QIVLYSYVAMYYPLK
+378 QIVLYSYVAIFYPLK
-393 IRSTGIGWASGIG
+393 IRSTGIGWASGVG

-419 LVALQLPHSTN
+419 LVAMQLPHSTN
-430 FMIFAIPGVIAAV
+430 FMVFAIPAIIATV
-443 AVLFIANSRDS
+443 AVLFIAKGKTEVV
-454 VAPAKTDKVGAV
+454 VAEKAKA

>member
-1 MNQNSLFITR
+1 
-11 AIHKE
+11 
-16 STSMRNIDV
+16 MRSVEV
-25 NQVVDEAKFTPF
+25 NQVVDDAKFTPF
-37 HLKVLFWCMLVI
+37 HMNVLFWCMLVI

-58 YGVALKG
+58 YGVAMKG

-107 IALCLVLFSVFTFL
+107 IALCLVLFSLFTFL
-121 CGFAQNPTQFALM
+121 CGFAQNPTQFAIM
-134 RFVAGIGI
+134 RFIAGVGI

-177 MLSAGLGILIV
+177 MLSAGLGIMIV
-188 PTFGWEWMF
+188 PSMGWEWMF
-197 YLGLV
+197 YLGII
-202 PLLLLPLILK
+202 PLFLLPLIWK

-218 GFLMRHGHEAQVR
+218 GFLMRQGKEAEVR
-231 QILPKLAPS
+231 KILPKVAPE
-240 LNLQADDQLVREE
+240 LNITAEDQLVREE
-253 LVVKKTAVPVG
+253 VVVKKSVVPVG
-264 QLFQEK
+264 QLFAEH
-270 RGVSTLAFWASFFCC
+270 RGVSTLAFWVSFFCC
-285 LLMVYA
+285 LLMTYA

-312 FLFAMNIGAMVGAIG
+312 FLFAMNIGAMIGAIG
-327 GGWLADKLNIKA
+327 GGWLADKFNIKA
-339 VLLGFLLLGSVAL
+339 VLVAFLLLGSAAFVC
-352 VMLGYKTPLPVLYF
+352 LGYKAPVPVLYV
-366 LVAVAGA
+366 LVTIAGA

-378 QIVLYSYVAMYYPLK
+378 QIVLYSYVAIFYPLK
-393 IRSTGIGWASGIG
+393 IRSTGIGWASGVG

-419 LVALQLPHSTN
+419 LVAMQLPHSTN
-430 FMIFAIPGVIAAV
+430 FMVFAIPAIIATV
-443 AVLFIANSRDS
+443 AVLFIAKGKTEVV
-454 VAPAKTDKVGAV
+454 VAEKAKA

>member
-1 MNQNSLFITR
+1 
-11 AIHKE
+11 
-16 STSMRNIDV
+16 MRSVDV
-25 NQVVDEAKFTPF
+25 NQVVDDAKFTPF
-37 HLKVLFWCMLVI
+37 HMNVLFWCMLVI

-58 YGVALKG
+58 YGVAMKG

-107 IALCLVLFSVFTFL
+107 IALCLVLFSLFTFL
-121 CGFAQNPTQFALM
+121 CGFAQNPTQFAIM
-134 RFVAGIGI
+134 RFIAGVGI

-177 MLSAGLGILIV
+177 MLSAGLGIMIV
-188 PTFGWEWMF
+188 PSMGWEWMF
-197 YLGLV
+197 YLGII
-202 PLLLLPLILK
+202 PLFLLPLIWK

-218 GFLMRHGHEAQVR
+218 GFLMRQGKEAEVR
-231 QILPKLAPS
+231 KILPKVAPE
-240 LNLQADDQLVREE
+240 LNITAEDQLVREE
-253 LVVKKTAVPVG
+253 VVVKKSVVPVG
-264 QLFQEK
+264 QLFVEH
-270 RGVSTLAFWASFFCC
+270 RGVSTLAFWVSFFCC
-285 LLMVYA
+285 LLMTYA

-312 FLFAMNIGAMVGAIG
+312 FLFAMNIGAMIGAIG
-327 GGWLADKLNIKA
+327 GGWLADKFNIKA
-339 VLLGFLLLGSVAL
+339 VLVAFLLLGSTAFVC
-352 VMLGYKTPLPVLYF
+352 LGYKAPVPVLYL
-366 LVAVAGA
+366 LVTIAGA

-378 QIVLYSYVAMYYPLK
+378 QIVLYSYVAIFYPLK
-393 IRSTGIGWASGIG
+393 IRSTGIGWASGVG

-419 LVALQLPHSTN
+419 LVAMQLPHSTN
-430 FMIFAIPGVIAAV
+430 FMVFAIPAIIATV
-443 AVLFIANSRDS
+443 AVLFIAKGKTEVV
-454 VAPAKTDKVGAV
+454 VAEKAKA

>member
-1 MNQNSLFITR
+1 
-11 AIHKE
+11 
-16 STSMRNIDV
+16 MRSIDV
-25 NQVVDEAKFTPF
+25 NQVVDDAKFTPF
-37 HLKVLFWCMLVI
+37 HMNVLFWCMLVI

-58 YGVALKG
+58 YGVAMKG

-107 IALCLVLFSVFTFL
+107 IALCLVLFSLFTFL
-121 CGFAQNPTQFALM
+121 CGFAQNPTQFAIM
-134 RFVAGIGI
+134 RFIAGVGI

-177 MLSAGLGILIV
+177 MLSAGLGIMIV
-188 PTFGWEWMF
+188 PSMGWEWMF
-197 YLGLV
+197 YLGII
-202 PLLLLPLILK
+202 PLFLLPLIWK

-218 GFLMRHGHEAQVR
+218 GFLMRQGKEAEVR
-231 QILPKLAPS
+231 KILPKVAPE
-240 LNLQADDQLVREE
+240 LNITAEDQLVREE
-253 LVVKKTAVPVG
+253 VVVKKSVVPVG
-264 QLFQEK
+264 QLFVEH
-270 RGVSTLAFWASFFCC
+270 RGVSTLAFWVSFFCC
-285 LLMVYA
+285 LLMTYA

-312 FLFAMNIGAMVGAIG
+312 FLFAMNIGAMIGAIG
-327 GGWLADKLNIKA
+327 GGWLADKFNIKA
-339 VLLGFLLLGSVAL
+339 VLVACLLLGSTAFVC
-352 VMLGYKTPLPVLYF
+352 LGYKAPVPVLYL
-366 LVAVAGA
+366 LVTIAGA

-378 QIVLYSYVAMYYPLK
+378 QIVLYSYVAIFYPLK
-393 IRSTGIGWASGIG
+393 IRSTGIGWASGVG

-419 LVALQLPHSTN
+419 LVAMQLPHSTN
-430 FMIFAIPGVIAAV
+430 FMVFAIPAIIATV
-443 AVLFIANSRDS
+443 AVLFIAKGKTEVV
-454 VAPAKTDKVGAV
+454 VAEKAKA

>member
-1 MNQNSLFITR
+1 
-11 AIHKE
+11 
-16 STSMRNIDV
+16 MRSIDV
-25 NQVVDEAKFTPF
+25 NQVVDDAKFTPF
-37 HLKVLFWCMLVI
+37 HMNVLFWCMLVI

-58 YGVALKG
+58 YGVAMKG

-107 IALCLVLFSVFTFL
+107 IALCLVLFSLFTFL
-121 CGFAQNPTQFALM
+121 CGFAQNPTQFAIM
-134 RFVAGIGI
+134 RFIAGVGI

-177 MLSAGLGILIV
+177 MLSAGLGIMIV
-188 PTFGWEWMF
+188 PSMGWEWMF
-197 YLGLV
+197 YLGII
-202 PLLLLPLILK
+202 PLFLLPLIWK

-218 GFLMRHGHEAQVR
+218 GFLMRQGKEAEVR
-231 QILPKLAPS
+231 KILPKVAPE
-240 LNLQADDQLVREE
+240 LNITAEDQLVREE
-253 LVVKKTAVPVG
+253 VVVKKSVVPVG
-264 QLFQEK
+264 QLFAEH
-270 RGVSTLAFWASFFCC
+270 RGVSTLAFWVSFFCC
-285 LLMVYA
+285 LLMTYA

-312 FLFAMNIGAMVGAIG
+312 FLFAMNIGAMIGAIG
-327 GGWLADKLNIKA
+327 GGWLADKFNIKA
-339 VLLGFLLLGSVAL
+339 VLVAFLLLGSAAFVC
-352 VMLGYKTPLPVLYF
+352 LGYKAPVPVLYV
-366 LVAVAGA
+366 LVTIAGA

-378 QIVLYSYVAMYYPLK
+378 QIVLYSYVAIFYPLK
-393 IRSTGIGWASGIG
+393 IRSTGIGWASGVG

-419 LVALQLPHSTN
+419 LVAMQLPHSTN
-430 FMIFAIPGVIAAV
+430 FMVFAIPAIIATV
-443 AVLFIANSRDS
+443 AVLFIAKGKTEVV
-454 VAPAKTDKVGAV
+454 VAEKAKA

>member
-1 MNQNSLFITR
+1 
-11 AIHKE
+11 
-16 STSMRNIDV
+16 MRSVDV
-25 NQVVDEAKFTPF
+25 NQVVDDAKFTPF
-37 HLKVLFWCMLVI
+37 HMNVLFWCMLVI

-58 YGVALKG
+58 YGVAMKG

-121 CGFAQNPTQFALM
+121 CGFAQNPTQFAIM
-134 RFVAGIGI
+134 RFIAGVGI

-188 PTFGWEWMF
+188 PSMGWEWMF
-197 YLGLV
+197 YLGII
-202 PLLLLPLILK
+202 PLFLLPLIWK

-218 GFLMRHGHEAQVR
+218 GFLMRQGKESEVR
-231 QILPKLAPS
+231 EILPKVAPE
-240 LNLQADDQLVREE
+240 LNITAEDQLVREE
-253 LVVKKTAVPVG
+253 VVVKKSVVPVG
-264 QLFQEK
+264 QLFAEH
-270 RGVSTLAFWASFFCC
+270 RGVSTLAFWVSFFCC
-285 LLMVYA
+285 LLMTYA

-312 FLFAMNIGAMVGAIG
+312 FLFAMNIGAMIGAIG
-327 GGWLADKLNIKA
+327 GGWLADKFNIKA
-339 VLLGFLLLGSVAL
+339 VLVAFLLLGSAAFVC
-352 VMLGYKTPLPVLYF
+352 LGYKAPVPVLYV
-366 LVAVAGA
+366 LVTIAGA

-378 QIVLYSYVAMYYPLK
+378 QIVLYSYVAIFYPLK
-393 IRSTGIGWASGIG
+393 IRSTGIGWASGVG

-419 LVALQLPHSTN
+419 LVAMQLPHSTN
-430 FMIFAIPGVIAAV
+430 FMVFAIPAVIATV
-443 AVLFIANSRDS
+443 AVLFIAKNKTEVM
-454 VAPAKTDKVGAV
+454 VAEKAKV

>member
-1 MNQNSLFITR
+1 
-11 AIHKE
+11 
-16 STSMRNIDV
+16 MRSIDV
-25 NQVVDEAKFTPF
+25 NQVVDDAKFTPF
-37 HLKVLFWCMLVI
+37 HLNVLFWCMLVI

-58 YGVALKG
+58 YGVAMKG

-107 IALCLVLFSVFTFL
+107 IALCLVLFSLFTFL
-121 CGFAQNPTQFALM
+121 CGFAQNPTQFAIM
-134 RFVAGIGI
+134 RFIAGVGI

-177 MLSAGLGILIV
+177 MLSAGLGIMIV
-188 PTFGWEWMF
+188 PSMGWEWMF
-197 YLGLV
+197 YLGII
-202 PLLLLPLILK
+202 PLFLLPLIWK

-218 GFLMRHGHEAQVR
+218 GFLMRQGKEAEVR
-231 QILPKLAPS
+231 KILPKVAPE
-240 LNLQADDQLVREE
+240 LNITAEDQLVREE
-253 LVVKKTAVPVG
+253 VVVKKSVVPVG
-264 QLFQEK
+264 QLFVEH
-270 RGVSTLAFWASFFCC
+270 RGVSTLAFWVSFFCC
-285 LLMVYA
+285 LLMTYA

-312 FLFAMNIGAMVGAIG
+312 FLFAMNIGAMIGAIG
-327 GGWLADKLNIKA
+327 GGWLADKFNIKA
-339 VLLGFLLLGSVAL
+339 VLVAFLLLGSAAFVC
-352 VMLGYKTPLPVLYF
+352 LGYKAPVPVLYV
-366 LVAVAGA
+366 LVTIAGA

-378 QIVLYSYVAMYYPLK
+378 QIVLYSYVAIFYPLK
-393 IRSTGIGWASGIG
+393 IRSTGIGWASGVG

-419 LVALQLPHSTN
+419 LVAMQLPHSTN
-430 FMIFAIPGVIAAV
+430 FMVFAIPAIIATV
-443 AVLFIANSRDS
+443 AVLFIAKGKTEVV
-454 VAPAKTDKVGAV
+454 VAEKAKA

>member
-1 MNQNSLFITR
+1 
-11 AIHKE
+11 
-16 STSMRNIDV
+16 MRSVDV
-25 NQVVDEAKFTPF
+25 NQVVDDAKFTPF
-37 HLKVLFWCMLVI
+37 HMNVLFWCMLVI

-58 YGVALKG
+58 YGVAMKG

-107 IALCLVLFSVFTFL
+107 IALCLVLFSLFTFL
-121 CGFAQNPTQFALM
+121 CGFAQNPTQFAIM
-134 RFVAGIGI
+134 RFIAGVGI

-177 MLSAGLGILIV
+177 MLSAGLGIMIV
-188 PTFGWEWMF
+188 PSMGWEWMF
-197 YLGLV
+197 YLGII
-202 PLLLLPLILK
+202 PLFLLPLIWKL
-212 FLPESL
+212 LPESL
-218 GFLMRHGHEAQVR
+218 GFLMRQGKEAEVR
-231 QILPKLAPS
+231 KILPKVAPE
-240 LNLQADDQLVREE
+240 LNITAEDQLVREE
-253 LVVKKTAVPVG
+253 VVVKKSVVPVG
-264 QLFQEK
+264 QLFAEH
-270 RGVSTLAFWASFFCC
+270 RGVSTLAFWVSFFCC
-285 LLMVYA
+285 LLMTYA

-312 FLFAMNIGAMVGAIG
+312 FLFAMNIGAMIGAIG
-327 GGWLADKLNIKA
+327 GGWLADKFNIKA
-339 VLLGFLLLGSVAL
+339 VLVAFLLLGSAAFVC
-352 VMLGYKTPLPVLYF
+352 LGYKAPVPVLYL
-366 LVAVAGA
+366 LVTIAGA

-378 QIVLYSYVAMYYPLK
+378 QIVLYSYVAIFYPLK
-393 IRSTGIGWASGIG
+393 IRSTGIGWASGVG

-419 LVALQLPHSTN
+419 LVAMQLPHSTN
-430 FMIFAIPGVIAAV
+430 FMVFAIPAIIATV
-443 AVLFIANSRDS
+443 AVLFIAKGKTEVV
-454 VAPAKTDKVGAV
+454 VAEKAKA

>member
-1 MNQNSLFITR
+1 
-11 AIHKE
+11 
-16 STSMRNIDV
+16 MRSVEV
-25 NQVVDEAKFTPF
+25 NQVVDDAKFTPF
-37 HLKVLFWCMLVI
+37 HMNVLFWCMLVI

-58 YGVALKG
+58 YGVAMKG

-107 IALCLVLFSVFTFL
+107 IALCLVLFSLFTFL
-121 CGFAQNPTQFALM
+121 CGFAQNPTQFAIM
-134 RFVAGIGI
+134 RFIAGVGI

-177 MLSAGLGILIV
+177 MLSAGLGIMIV
-188 PTFGWEWMF
+188 PSMGWEWMF
-197 YLGLV
+197 YLGII
-202 PLLLLPLILK
+202 PLFLLPLIWK

-218 GFLMRHGHEAQVR
+218 GFLMRQGKEAEVR
-231 QILPKLAPS
+231 KILPKVAPE
-240 LNLQADDQLVREE
+240 LNITAEDQLVREE
-253 LVVKKTAVPVG
+253 VVVKKSVVPVG
-264 QLFQEK
+264 QLFVEH
-270 RGVSTLAFWASFFCC
+270 RGVSTLAFWVSFFCC
-285 LLMVYA
+285 LLMTYA

-312 FLFAMNIGAMVGAIG
+312 FLFAMNIGAMIGAIG
-327 GGWLADKLNIKA
+327 GGWLADKFNIKA
-339 VLLGFLLLGSVAL
+339 VLVAFLLLGSAAFVC
-352 VMLGYKTPLPVLYF
+352 LGYKAPVPVLYV
-366 LVAVAGA
+366 LVTIAGA

-378 QIVLYSYVAMYYPLK
+378 QIVLYSYVAIFYPLK
-393 IRSTGIGWASGIG
+393 IRSTGIGWASGVG

-419 LVALQLPHSTN
+419 LVAMQLPHSTN
-430 FMIFAIPGVIAAV
+430 FMVFAIPAIIATV
-443 AVLFIANSRDS
+443 AVLFIAKGKTEVV
-454 VAPAKTDKVGAV
+454 VAEKAKA

>member
-1 MNQNSLFITR
+1 
-11 AIHKE
+11 
-16 STSMRNIDV
+16 MRSIDV
-25 NQVVDEAKFTPF
+25 NQVVDDAKFTPF
-37 HLKVLFWCMLVI
+37 HLNVLFWCMLVI

-58 YGVALKG
+58 YGVAMKG

-107 IALCLVLFSVFTFL
+107 IALCLVLFSLFTFL
-121 CGFAQNPTQFALM
+121 CGFAQNPTQFAIM
-134 RFVAGIGI
+134 RFIAGVGI

-177 MLSAGLGILIV
+177 MLSAGLGIMIV
-188 PTFGWEWMF
+188 PSMGWEWMF
-197 YLGLV
+197 YLGII
-202 PLLLLPLILK
+202 PLFLLPLIWK

-218 GFLMRHGHEAQVR
+218 GFLMRQGKEAEVR
-231 QILPKLAPS
+231 KILPKVAPE
-240 LNLQADDQLVREE
+240 LNITAEDQLVREE
-253 LVVKKTAVPVG
+253 VVVKKSVVPVG
-264 QLFQEK
+264 QLFVEH
-270 RGVSTLAFWASFFCC
+270 RGVSTLAFWVSFFCC
-285 LLMVYA
+285 LLMTYA

-312 FLFAMNIGAMVGAIG
+312 FLFAMNIGAMIGAIG
-327 GGWLADKLNIKA
+327 GGWLADKFNIKA
-339 VLLGFLLLGSVAL
+339 VLVAFLLLGSTAFVC
-352 VMLGYKTPLPVLYF
+352 LGYKAPVPVLYL
-366 LVAVAGA
+366 LVTIAGA

-378 QIVLYSYVAMYYPLK
+378 QIVLYSYVAIFYPLK
-393 IRSTGIGWASGIG
+393 IRSTGIGWASGVG

-419 LVALQLPHSTN
+419 LVAMQLPHSTN
-430 FMIFAIPGVIAAV
+430 FMVFAIPAIIATV
-443 AVLFIANSRDS
+443 AVLFIAKGKTEV
-454 VAPAKTDKVGAV
+454 VAAEKAKA